1 MQAPPP
7 PAGPAHRPA
16 ALHSVQAGR
25 AAAAV
30 AVTAFHLSLMM
41 GDPRYGGEA
50 VLEDW
55 TALGKAGVDF
65 FFVLS
70 GFIVLHA
77 HAADIGKPA
86 AVGRSLWR
94 RFARVY
100 PVYWV
105 YLLGLLALLALG
117 IGSEAGL
124 PASTAEWVSA
134 FMLVRLSSADMPLF
148 VAWTL
153 FHEVAFYLAFAA
165 LILHRVLG
173 AAVLAAWAVGCVLAF
188 QYPGEHPPGAWV
200 TYSSMANLNFLIGM
214 GAWVL
219 FHRGWGRGPMLGLGV
234 LLVLGIPLAEGL
246 GSATGPLVMA
256 LGFGALLAGMC
267 GLEAEPPRWLRG
279 MRWPR
284 AWLAVG
290 DASYSLY
297 LLHLPL
303 CGLLLKAC
311 AAGGWLALTTRAAS
325 AAPAAGHAALLVYAL
340 VLAAVIALSWL
351 AYAAV
356 ERPLVAALQQMGPH
370 QAKRPPEG
378 GRLSVGCAGKI

>member
-1 MQAPPP
+1 MMAPT
-7 PAGPAHRPA
+7 A
-16 ALHSVQAGR
+16 ALVATVGAVVSAVPAPSQVQMALAVPVEQAVPAVRDTTVSLEPAKTVQA
-25 AAAAV
+25 AA
-30 AVTAFHLSLMM
+30 M
-41 GDPRYGGEA
+41 G
-50 VLEDW
+50 
-55 TALGKAGVDF
+55 
-65 FFVLS
+65 
-70 GFIVLHA
+70 
-77 HAADIGKPA
+77 
-86 AVGRSLWR
+86 
-94 RFARVY
+94 
-100 PVYWV
+100 
-105 YLLGLLALLALG
+105 
-117 IGSEAGL
+117 
-124 PASTAEWVSA
+124 
-134 FMLVRLSSADMPLF
+134 
-148 VAWTL
+148 
-153 FHEVAFYLAFAA
+153 
-165 LILHRVLG
+165 
-173 AAVLAAWAVGCVLAF
+173 VLAAWAVGCVLAF

-311 AAGGWLALTTRAAS
+311 AAGGWLALTTP

-356 ERPLVAALQQMGPH
+356 ERPLVAALQQRGPH